1 MTTDKDKDQ
10 TDSALMTIKV
20 RTILNLKKIIGSGE
34 VTLLIPPGSTLKAL
48 LGILIEKWGQKL
60 ATRICEPDGIRPLPY
75 IRLMVNGRDIAFL
88 NRLDTELQE
97 GDEVLILPPVSG
109 G

>member
-1 MTTDKDKDQ
+1 MITV
-10 TDSALMTIKV
+10 KV
-20 RTILNLKKIIGSGE
+20 RTILTIKKILGKGE
-34 VTLLIPPGSTLKAL
+34 IELSLPEKSTLKDLVTTLVNRSGDELASL
-48 LGILIEKWGQKL
+48 LLEPE
-60 ATRICEPDGIRPLPY
+60 TRNVLPH

-88 NRLDTELQE
+88 EGMETVLQP

>member
-1 MTTDKDKDQ
+1 MITV
-10 TDSALMTIKV
+10 KV
-20 RTILNLKKIIGSGE
+20 RTILTIKKILGTGE
-34 VTLLIPPGSTLKAL
+34 IELSVPEKSTLQELVTKLVNNFGDELASL
-48 LGILIEKWGQKL
+48 LLESE
-60 ATRICEPDGIRPLPY
+60 TRKVLPH

-88 NRLDTELQE
+88 NGMDTVLQP

>member
-1 MTTDKDKDQ
+1 
-10 TDSALMTIKV
+10 V
-20 RTILNLKKIIGSGE
+20 RTILDLKKIIGSGE
-34 VTLLIPPGSTLKAL
+34 VTLLIPSATTLKAL
-48 LGILIEKWGQKL
+48 LGIMVEKWGQEL
-60 ATRICEPDGIRPLPY
+60 SNRICEPDTIRPLPY

-88 NRLDTELQE
+88 NRLETELKE

>member
-1 MTTDKDKDQ
+1 MI
-10 TDSALMTIKV
+10 LVKV
-20 RTILNLKKIIGSGE
+20 RTILTLKTIMGSGE
-34 VTLLIPPGSTLKAL
+34 IELSVSEGSTL
-48 LGILIEKWGQKL
+48 GQLITTLVNRFGDEL
-60 ATRICEPDGIRPLPY
+60 ASQLYEPNSKSLRSY

-88 NRLDTELQE
+88 KGLETALRH

>member
-1 MTTDKDKDQ
+1 MITV
-10 TDSALMTIKV
+10 KV
-20 RTILNLKKIIGSGE
+20 RTILAIKKLLGKGE
-34 VTLLIPPGSTLKAL
+34 IELSVPEKSTLQELVTTLVNNFGDDLASL
-48 LGILIEKWGQKL
+48 LLESE
-60 ATRICEPDGIRPLPY
+60 TRNVLPH

-88 NRLDTELQE
+88 NGMDTVLQP